1 MLKWQQEVIKM
12 GDKKMMKAYM
22 GLWGAIAVVYGLWMA
37 LFMGWDKYPYIIP
50 TEADMALPAEEFIAK
65 FDGML
70 YEPLFSSPV
79 VYWIWVA
86 ASTALLILYAVF
98 IRKILF
104 ADKLNKATTVFC
116 AANLIA
122 GFAFIT
128 WYGFLSF
135 PEQFG
140 NILTDVT
147 ASMLGL
153 RYPWYFRI
161 WGVLASLSIF
171 TNTLYMYRKN
181 NYKGKAGVIVTSLGC
196 AAIFVTVNVP
206 SAGLDLVMTARCLSH
221 WATALIFAFLGAAG
235 VIIFLL
241 HKFKQKDKKYMA
253 ATIIF
258 VAVLILMLVLLVPV
272 GQSAFIENLPMWVA
286 YALLFIINFT
296 SFFDKK
302 EIKVKEK
309 EAAKV

>member
-1 MLKWQQEVIKM
+1 M
-12 GDKKMMKAYM
+12 DNKKMMKTYTS
-22 GLWGAIAVVYGLWMA
+22 LWAVIAVVYGLWMTFVMSWNQYA
-37 LFMGWDKYPYIIP
+37 YIIP
-50 TEADMALPAEEFIAK
+50 TDADMALPTEEFIAK

-70 YEPLFSSPV
+70 YEPLYANAT
-79 VYWIWVA
+79 VYWLWVIG
-86 ASTALLILYAVF
+86 STALLFLYAFF
-98 IRKILF
+98 IKKILF
-104 ADKLNKATTVFC
+104 AEKLGKATTAFC
-116 AANLIA
+116 ALNLVA

-128 WYGFLSF
+128 WYGFLPF

-153 RYPWYFRI
+153 RYPWQFKL

-181 NYKGKAGVIVTSLGC
+181 DYKGKAGVIVTSIGC
-196 AAIFVTVNVP
+196 AAIYVTVNVP
-206 SAGLDLVMTARCLSH
+206 SAGLDLVMTARCLGH

-235 VIIFLL
+235 VIIFLF
-241 HKFKQKDKKYMA
+241 HKCKQKDKKYII

-258 VAVLILMLVLLVPV
+258 IAVLLLMLVLLVTV
-272 GQSAFIENLPMWVA
+272 GKSAFIENLPMWVA
-286 YALLFIINFT
+286 YILLFVINFT

-302 EIKVKEK
+302 
-309 EAAKV
+309 

>member
-1 MLKWQQEVIKM
+1 MD
-12 GDKKMMKAYM
+12 DKKTLKIFTGIGRLVAVAYT
-22 GLWGAIAVVYGLWMA
+22 VWMA
-37 LFMGWDKYPYIIP
+37 VFMKWDQFPYIIP
-50 TEADMALPAEEFIAK
+50 TADDMHLPADDFVAK

-70 YEPLFSSPV
+70 QKPLYESEIVFYLWVVLSAVILFLYPLF
-79 VYWIWVA
+79 IK
-86 ASTALLILYAVF
+86 
-98 IRKILF
+98 KILF
-104 ADKLNKATTVFC
+104 ADKLSKATTVFC
-116 AANLIA
+116 MLNLIA
-122 GFAFIT
+122 GCAFVT

-181 NYKGKAGVIVTSLGC
+181 NYKGKAGVIVTTLGC

-206 SAGLDLVMTARCLSH
+206 SAGLELVMTARCLSH

-235 VIIFLL
+235 VVIFLF
-241 HKFKQKDKKYMA
+241 HKSAQKDKKYIF
-253 ATIIF
+253 ATVFF
-258 VAVLILMLVLLVPV
+258 VAVLLLMLVLLVTV
-272 GQSAFIENLPMWVA
+272 GKSAFIENLPMWVA

-296 SFFDKK
+296 SLLDKK
-302 EIKVKEK
+302 SEGKKEAKEK
-309 EAAKV
+309 VSSAV

>member
-1 MLKWQQEVIKM
+1 MT
-12 GDKKMMKAYM
+12 DNKKMMKIYTVMWAV
-22 GLWGAIAVVYGLWMA
+22 IAAVYGLWMA
-37 LFMGWDKYPYIIP
+37 VFMSWDQYSYIIP
-50 TEADMALPAEEFIAK
+50 TNADMNLPAEAFIAK
-65 FDGML
+65 FDGVL
-70 YEPLFSSPV
+70 YEPMYQSPLV
-79 VYWIWVA
+79 FGLWVA
-86 ASTALLILYAVF
+86 GSTAILFLYALF

-104 ADKLNKATTVFC
+104 AEKISKGTTIFC
-116 AANLIA
+116 AVNLIV

-153 RYPWYFRI
+153 RYPWYFKM

-181 NYKGKAGVIVTSLGC
+181 NYFGKIGVIVTSIGC
-196 AAIFVTVNVP
+196 AAIYVTINVP
-206 SAGLDLVMTARCLSH
+206 SAGLDLVMTARCLGH

-235 VIIFLL
+235 VIIFLF
-241 HKFKQKDKKYMA
+241 HKCKEKDKKYII

-258 VAVLILMLVLLVPV
+258 IAVLLVMLILLVTV
-272 GQSAFIENLPMWVA
+272 GKSAFIENLPMWVA
-286 YALLFIINFT
+286 YALLFIVNFT

-302 EIKVKEK
+302 E
-309 EAAKV
+309 AKKAVTA

>member
-1 MLKWQQEVIKM
+1 M
-12 GDKKMMKAYM
+12 GNKKMMKAYM
-22 GLWGAIAVVYGLWMA
+22 GLWGVIAVVYGLWMS

-50 TEADMALPAEEFIAK
+50 TEADMTLPAEEFIAK

-86 ASTALLILYAVF
+86 ASTALLLLYAVF

-104 ADKLNKATTVFC
+104 ADKLTKATTVFC
-116 AANLIA
+116 AVNLIA

-181 NYKGKAGVIVTSLGC
+181 NYEGKAGVIVTSLGC

-206 SAGLDLVMTARCLSH
+206 SAGLDLVMTAR
-221 WATALIFAFLGAAG
+221 
-235 VIIFLL
+235 
-241 HKFKQKDKKYMA
+241 
-253 ATIIF
+253 
-258 VAVLILMLVLLVPV
+258 
-272 GQSAFIENLPMWVA
+272 
-286 YALLFIINFT
+286 
-296 SFFDKK
+296 
-302 EIKVKEK
+302 
-309 EAAKV
+309 

>member
-1 MLKWQQEVIKM
+1 MN
-12 GDKKMMKAYM
+12 DKKMKNVYT
-22 GLWGAIAVVYGLWMA
+22 GLWGAIALIYGIWMSV
-37 LFMGWDKYPYIIP
+37 FMKWDKYPFIIP
-50 TEADMALPAEEFIAK
+50 TEADMKLSNEAFVAK

-70 YEPLFSSPV
+70 HEPLYANATVF
-79 VYWIWVA
+79 WIWVVF
-86 ASTALLILYAVF
+86 STLLLFGYGIF
-98 IRKILF
+98 TRKILW
-104 ADKLNKATTVFC
+104 AEKLSKGTTIFC

-135 PEQFG
+135 PSQFG

-153 RYPWYFRI
+153 RYPLYFRI
-161 WGVLASLSIF
+161 WGVLASISIF

-181 NYKGKAGVIVTSLGC
+181 NYKGKTGVIVTSLGC
-196 AAIFVTVNVP
+196 AAIYVTVNVP

-241 HKFKQKDKKYMA
+241 HKFKQKDKKYMI
-253 ATIIF
+253 ATVVF
-258 VAVLILMLVLLVPV
+258 CAVLILMLVLLVTV
-272 GQSAFIENLPMWVA
+272 GKSAFIENLPMWVA
-286 YALLFIINFT
+286 YALLFVINFT

-302 EIKVKEK
+302 EEKKTEAKQKVKAHK
-309 EAAKV
+309 

>member
-1 MLKWQQEVIKM
+1 MT
-12 GDKKMMKAYM
+12 DNKKMMKGYTI
-22 GLWGAIAVVYGLWMA
+22 LWAVIALVYGLWMSFA
-37 LFMGWDKYPYIIP
+37 MSWDQYPYITP
-50 TEADMALPAEEFIAK
+50 TEQDMLLPAEDFIAK

-70 YEPLFSSPV
+70 YEPLYANATVF
-79 VYWIWVA
+79 WLWVIG
-86 ASTALLILYAVF
+86 STVLLFLYALF

-104 ADKLNKATTVFC
+104 AKKLTKATTIFC
-116 AANLIA
+116 IVNLIA
-122 GFAFIT
+122 GCAFIT

-181 NYKGKAGVIVTSLGC
+181 NYFGKAGVLVTSLGC
-196 AAIFVTVNVP
+196 ASIFVTINVP
-206 SAGLDLVMTARCLSH
+206 SAGLDLVMTARCLGH

-235 VIIFLL
+235 VIIFLF
-241 HKFKQKDKKYMA
+241 HKCREKDKKYII
-253 ATIIF
+253 ATVIF
-258 VAVLILMLVLLVPV
+258 IAVLLVMLVLLVTV
-272 GQSAFIENLPMWVA
+272 GKSAFIENLPMWVA

-302 EIKVKEK
+302 ENKETVK
-309 EAAKV
+309 A

>member
-1 MLKWQQEVIKM
+1 MS
-12 GDKKMMKAYM
+12 DKKTMKFYM
-22 GLWGAIAVVYGLWMA
+22 GLSSLIAIVYGVWMSV
-37 LFMGWDKYPYIIP
+37 FMRWDQFPYIIP
-50 TEADMALPAEEFIAK
+50 TEADMMLPSADFVAK

-70 YEPLFSSPV
+70 HQP
-79 VYWIWVA
+79 
-86 ASTALLILYAVF
+86 LYANPAIYWVWVICSTVILFLYALF
-98 IRKILF
+98 INKILF
-104 ADKLNKATTVFC
+104 AEKITKVTTAFC
-116 AANLIA
+116 MVNLIA

-153 RYPWYFRI
+153 RYPWHFKI
-161 WGVLASLSIF
+161 WGILASLSIF

-196 AAIFVTVNVP
+196 ASIFVTINVP

-235 VIIFLL
+235 VIIFLF
-241 HKFKQKDKKYMA
+241 HKSKQKEKKYIF
-253 ATIIF
+253 ATVFF
-258 VAVLILMLVLLVPV
+258 VAVLILMLVLLATV
-272 GQSAFIENLPMWVA
+272 GKSAFIENLPMWVA

-296 SFFDKK
+296 SLLDKK
-302 EIKVKEK
+302 DTAQSKEPEEK
-309 EAAKV
+309 TPSRV

>member
-1 MLKWQQEVIKM
+1 M
-12 GDKKMMKAYM
+12 GNKKMMKAYM
-22 GLWGAIAVVYGLWMA
+22 GLWGVIAVVYGLWMS

-70 YEPLFSSPV
+70 YEPLFSSPA

-86 ASTALLILYAVF
+86 ASTALLLLYAVF

-104 ADKLNKATTVFC
+104 ADKLTKATTVFC
-116 AANLIA
+116 AVNLIA

-181 NYKGKAGVIVTSLGC
+181 NYEGKAGVIVTSLGC

-241 HKFKQKDKKYMA
+241 HKFKQKDKKYMI
-253 ATIIF
+253 ATIVF
-258 VAVLILMLVLLVPV
+258 VAVLLLMLVLLVTV
-272 GQSAFIENLPMWVA
+272 GKSAFIENLPMWVA

-302 EIKVKEK
+302 EIKAKEK
-309 EAAKV
+309 ETVKV

>member
-1 MLKWQQEVIKM
+1 MKT
-12 GDKKMMKAYM
+12 KKMINVYTA
-22 GLWGAIAVVYGLWMA
+22 LWAAIAAAYGLWMA
-37 LFMGWDKYPYIIP
+37 VFMSWDQYPYIIP
-50 TEADMALPAEEFIAK
+50 TQADALLPAEEFIAK

-70 YEPLFSSPV
+70 YMPLFPNAAAF
-79 VYWIWVA
+79 WVWVI
-86 ASTALLILYAVF
+86 ASTALLFCYALF

-104 ADKLNKATTVFC
+104 AEKLSKATTAFC
-116 AANLIA
+116 MVNLFA
-122 GFAFIT
+122 GCAFIT
-128 WYGFLSF
+128 WYGFLSY

-153 RYPWYFRI
+153 KYPWEFKM

-181 NYKGKAGVIVTSLGC
+181 NYPGKLGVIVTSLGC
-196 AAIFVTVNVP
+196 ASIYITVNLP
-206 SAGLDLVMTARCLSH
+206 SAGTEIVMTPRCIGH

-235 VIIFLL
+235 VIIFLF
-241 HKFKQKDKKYMA
+241 HKCRQKDRKYII
-253 ATIIF
+253 ATVIF
-258 VAVLILMLVLLVPV
+258 VAILLLMLALLVFV
-272 GQSAFIENLPMWVA
+272 GKSAFIENLPMWVA

-302 EIKVKEK
+302 TETKKVKEK
-309 EAAKV
+309 NTVGTK

>member
-1 MLKWQQEVIKM
+1 MN
-12 GDKKMMKAYM
+12 DKKTMNLFT
-22 GLWGAIAVVYGLWMA
+22 GICCAIALVYGLWMS
-37 LFMGWDKYPYIIP
+37 LFMRWDQFPYIIP
-50 TEADMALPAEEFIAK
+50 TDADLLLPSADFIAK

-70 YEPLFSSPV
+70 HQPLYANATI
-79 VYWIWVA
+79 YWIWVII
-86 ASTALLILYAVF
+86 STLILFSYALF

-104 ADKLNKATTVFC
+104 AKELTKGTTAFC
-116 AANLIA
+116 VANLIA

-153 RYPWYFRI
+153 RYPWHFKI
-161 WGVLASLSIF
+161 WGILASLSIF

-181 NYKGKAGVIVTSLGC
+181 NYKGKTGVIVTSLGC
-196 AAIFVTVNVP
+196 ASIFVTINVP
-206 SAGLDLVMTARCLSH
+206 SAGLELVMTARCLSH

-241 HKFKQKDKKYMA
+241 HKSKQKDKKYIF
-253 ATIIF
+253 ATVF
-258 VAVLILMLVLLVPV
+258 FAAVLILMLVLLATV
-272 GQSAFIENLPMWVA
+272 GKSAFIENLPMWVA

-296 SFFDKK
+296 SLLDKK
-302 EIKVKEK
+302 DTKQNKTITEK
-309 EAAKV
+309 SHSTV

>member
-1 MLKWQQEVIKM
+1 MNDNKTKNLFTGMWCI
-12 GDKKMMKAYM
+12 
-22 GLWGAIAVVYGLWMA
+22 IATVYGLWMS
-37 LFMGWDKYPYIIP
+37 LFMGWDKYRYIIP
-50 TEADMALPAEEFIAK
+50 TSADMNLPAEDFIAK

-70 YEPLFSSPV
+70 YEPLFSGPV
-79 VYWIWVA
+79 VFWLWVIG
-86 ASTALLILYAVF
+86 STTLLFLYAFF

-104 ADKLNKATTVFC
+104 AEKLSKATTVFC
-116 AANLIA
+116 ALNLIA
-122 GFAFIT
+122 GCAFIT

-181 NYKGKAGVIVTSLGC
+181 NYKGKTGVIVTSLGC
-196 AAIFVTVNVP
+196 AAIFVTINVP

-241 HKFKQKDKKYMA
+241 HKFKQKDKKYMI
-253 ATIIF
+253 ATIVF
-258 VAVLILMLVLLVPV
+258 CAVLILMLILLVTV
-272 GQSAFIENLPMWVA
+272 GKSAFIENLPMWVA

-302 EIKVKEK
+302 K
-309 EAAKV
+309 A

>member
-1 MLKWQQEVIKM
+1 MN
-12 GDKKMMKAYM
+12 DKKTKNLFTGM
-22 GLWGAIAVVYGLWMA
+22 WCFIATVYGLWMSI
-37 LFMGWDKYPYIIP
+37 FMGWDKYRYIIP
-50 TEADMALPAEEFIAK
+50 TSADMNLPAEDFIAK

-70 YEPLFSSPV
+70 YEPLFSGPV
-79 VYWIWVA
+79 VFWLWVIG
-86 ASTALLILYAVF
+86 STALLFLYALF

-104 ADKLNKATTVFC
+104 AEKLSKVTTVFC
-116 AANLIA
+116 ALNLIV
-122 GFAFIT
+122 GCAFIT

-181 NYKGKAGVIVTSLGC
+181 NYKGKTGVIVTSLGC
-196 AAIFVTVNVP
+196 AAIFVTINVP

-241 HKFKQKDKKYMA
+241 HKFKQKDKKYMI
-253 ATIIF
+253 ATIVF
-258 VAVLILMLVLLVPV
+258 CAVLILMLILLVTV
-272 GQSAFIENLPMWVA
+272 GKSAFIENLPMWVA

-302 EIKVKEK
+302 K
-309 EAAKV
+309 A

>member
-1 MLKWQQEVIKM
+1 M
-12 GDKKMMKAYM
+12 DNKKMMKTYT
-22 GLWGAIAVVYGLWMA
+22 GLWAIIAVVYGLWMT
-37 LFMGWDKYPYIIP
+37 FIMSWDQYAYIIP
-50 TEADMALPAEEFIAK
+50 TDADMALPTEEFIAK

-70 YEPLFSSPV
+70 YEPLYANAT
-79 VYWIWVA
+79 VYWLWVIG
-86 ASTALLILYAVF
+86 STILLFFYAFF
-98 IRKILF
+98 IKKILF
-104 ADKLNKATTVFC
+104 AEKLTKGTTIFC
-116 AANLIA
+116 ITNLIA
-122 GFAFIT
+122 GFIFIT

-153 RYPWYFRI
+153 RYPWQFKA

-181 NYKGKAGVIVTSLGC
+181 NYKGKAGVIVTSVGC
-196 AAIFVTVNVP
+196 AAIYVTVNVP
-206 SAGLDLVMTARCLSH
+206 SAGLDLVMTARCLGH

-235 VIIFLL
+235 VIIFLF
-241 HKFKQKDKKYMA
+241 HKCKQKDKKYII

-258 VAVLILMLVLLVPV
+258 IAVLLLMLVLLVTV
-272 GQSAFIENLPMWVA
+272 GKSAFIENLPMWVA

-302 EIKVKEK
+302 
-309 EAAKV
+309 

>member
-1 MLKWQQEVIKM
+1 MN
-12 GDKKMMKAYM
+12 DKKTMNLFT
-22 GLWGAIAVVYGLWMA
+22 GICCAIALVYGLWMS
-37 LFMGWDKYPYIIP
+37 LFMRWDQFPYIIP
-50 TEADMALPAEEFIAK
+50 TDADLLLPSADFIAK

-70 YEPLFSSPV
+70 HQPLYANATI
-79 VYWIWVA
+79 YWIWVII
-86 ASTALLILYAVF
+86 STLILFSYAFF

-104 ADKLNKATTVFC
+104 AKELTKGTTAFC
-116 AANLIA
+116 VANLIA

-153 RYPWYFRI
+153 RYPWHFKI
-161 WGVLASLSIF
+161 WGILASLSIF

-181 NYKGKAGVIVTSLGC
+181 NYKGKTGVIVTSLGC
-196 AAIFVTVNVP
+196 ASIFVTINVP
-206 SAGLDLVMTARCLSH
+206 SAGLELVMTARCLSH

-241 HKFKQKDKKYMA
+241 HKSKQKDKKYIF
-253 ATIIF
+253 ATVF
-258 VAVLILMLVLLVPV
+258 FAAVLILMLVLLATV
-272 GQSAFIENLPMWVA
+272 GKSAFIENLPMWVA

-296 SFFDKK
+296 SLLDKK
-302 EIKVKEK
+302 DTKQNKTITEK
-309 EAAKV
+309 SHSTV

>member
-1 MLKWQQEVIKM
+1 MS
-12 GDKKMMKAYM
+12 DKKTMKFYM
-22 GLWGAIAVVYGLWMA
+22 GLCSAIALIYGLWMA
-37 LFMGWDKYPYIIP
+37 VFMRWDQFPYIIP
-50 TEADMALPAEEFIAK
+50 TEADMLLPPADFIAK

-70 YEPLFSSPV
+70 QQPLYPNAAS
-79 VYWIWVA
+79 YWIWVIF
-86 ASTALLILYAVF
+86 STVILFSYAFF
-98 IRKILF
+98 IKKILF
-104 ADKLNKATTVFC
+104 AEKISKATTAFC
-116 AANLIA
+116 MVNLIA

-153 RYPWYFRI
+153 RYPWQFKI
-161 WGVLASLSIF
+161 WGILASLSIF

-181 NYKGKAGVIVTSLGC
+181 NYKGKIGVVVTSIGC

-206 SAGLDLVMTARCLSH
+206 SAGLELVMTARCLSH

-235 VIIFLL
+235 VIIFLF
-241 HKFKQKDKKYMA
+241 HKSKQKEKKYIF
-253 ATIIF
+253 ATVFF
-258 VAVLILMLVLLVPV
+258 VAVLILMLVLLVTV
-272 GQSAFIENLPMWVA
+272 GKSAFIENLPMWVA

-296 SFFDKK
+296 SLLDKK
-302 EIKVKEK
+302 DVDKDNAVKEK
-309 EAAKV
+309 ELSNV

>member
-1 MLKWQQEVIKM
+1 MN
-12 GDKKMMKAYM
+12 DKKIMNAYTWM
-22 GLWGAIAVVYGLWMA
+22 WGIIAAAYGLWMS

-50 TEADMALPAEEFIAK
+50 TEADMNLPAEEFIAK

-70 YEPLFSSPV
+70 YEPLFTSAT
-79 VYWIWVA
+79 VYWLWVA
-86 ASTALLILYAVF
+86 ASTALLILYGLF

-104 ADKLNKATTVFC
+104 AQKLTKATTIFC
-116 AANLIA
+116 AVNLIA

-135 PEQFG
+135 PSQFG

-181 NYKGKAGVIVTSLGC
+181 NYKGKAGVVVTSLGC

-241 HKFKQKDKKYMA
+241 HKFKQKEKKYVI
-253 ATIIF
+253 ATIVF
-258 VAVLILMLVLLVPV
+258 VAVLLLMLVLLVTV
-272 GQSAFIENLPMWVA
+272 GKSAFIENLPMWVA

-302 EIKVKEK
+302 ESKTEEKVP
-309 EAAKV
+309 AKAR

>member
-1 MLKWQQEVIKM
+1 M

-79 VYWIWVA
+79 VYWIWIA

-181 NYKGKAGVIVTSLGC
+181 NYTGKAGVIVTSLGC

-241 HKFKQKDKKYMA
+241 HKFRQKDKKYMA

-258 VAVLILMLVLLVPV
+258 VAVLILMLVLLVTV
-272 GQSAFIENLPMWVA
+272 GKSAFIENLPMWVA

-302 EIKVKEK
+302 ESKVSDKET
-309 EAAKV
+309 AKV

>member
-1 MLKWQQEVIKM
+1 MN
-12 GDKKMMKAYM
+12 DKKMKNVYT
-22 GLWGAIAVVYGLWMA
+22 GLWGAIALIYGIWMSV
-37 LFMGWDKYPYIIP
+37 FMKWDKYPFIIP
-50 TEADMALPAEEFIAK
+50 TEADMKLSNEAFVAK

-70 YEPLFSSPV
+70 HEPLYANATVF
-79 VYWIWVA
+79 WIWVVF
-86 ASTALLILYAVF
+86 STLLLFGYGIF
-98 IRKILF
+98 TRKILW
-104 ADKLNKATTVFC
+104 AEKLSKGTTIFC
-116 AANLIA
+116 AANLIV

-135 PEQFG
+135 PSQFG

-153 RYPWYFRI
+153 RYPLYFRI
-161 WGVLASLSIF
+161 WGVLASISIF

-181 NYKGKAGVIVTSLGC
+181 NYKGKTGVIVTSLGC
-196 AAIFVTVNVP
+196 AAIYVTINVP

-241 HKFKQKDKKYMA
+241 HKFKQKDKKYMI
-253 ATIIF
+253 ATIAF
-258 VAVLILMLVLLVPV
+258 CAVLILMLVLLVGV
-272 GQSAFIENLPMWVA
+272 GKSAFIENLPMWVA
-286 YALLFIINFT
+286 YALLFVINFT

-302 EIKVKEK
+302 EEKKTEIKQK
-309 EAAKV
+309 AKAHK